1 VTLPIPSDPARRLS
15 PRAYWQVFVIGLGT
29 LVVPLDS
36 SVNVAFPAIVRAFV
50 LSIPDI
56 QWIVISYV
64 LTQTSLLLIFGR
76 IGDMLGYRR
85 VFLLGCAWS
94 FFAFVLC
101 ALATSYPLL
110 LGARILQG
118 IGAGLVLSCGP
129 ALVTGLV
136 TERDRAR
143 VLGLYTMIFGIGAAL
158 GSLLAGIL
166 VARWDWAAV
175 FWFRAPISALAFL
188 LVLGLPVP
196 LVTREPQR
204 FDTTGAV
211 LLAFSIATGLFALNR
226 LQDATAQP
234 WPFAGFALAT
244 ILGFMGFTAEER
256 RAKKPIIDLRYFKNL
271 DFSLINAAHA
281 LVNLAGFSV
290 NLLGPFFLARA
301 TSLSV
306 PQTGLVLAASAIG
319 IIVAAPLAGRLA
331 GQIRPQRLAL
341 LGMAAAACGQ
351 GGIAIG
357 AGWLPVPV
365 IAAAMFLQ
373 GIGVGAFQV
382 AYFDVVTATLPRAD
396 RGVAGALGMVTR
408 TVGVVS
414 GATLLMLAFHA
425 LRALG
430 EAHGLSAEAAF
441 LFGLRAS
448 FGCAAAI
455 PVTLIVIVLIRGG
468 DWRRQNA

>member
-1 VTLPIPSDPARRLS
+1 MILPIQHGPARRLHV
-15 PRAYWQVFVIGLGT
+15 RILWQVFIIGLGT

-36 SVNVAFPAIVRAFV
+36 SVNVAFPAIVRAFA
-50 LSIPDI
+50 LSIPEI

-101 ALATSYPLL
+101 ALSTSYPLL
-110 LGARILQG
+110 LVARVLQG
-118 IGAGLVLSCGP
+118 VGAGLVLSCGP
-129 ALVTGLV
+129 ALVTSLV
-136 TERDRAR
+136 PEQDRTR

-158 GSLLAGIL
+158 GSLLAGVL
-166 VARWDWAAV
+166 VAGWDWAAV

-188 LVLGLPVP
+188 LVLSLPTP
-196 LVTREPQR
+196 PVTKEPQR

-211 LLAFSIATGLFALNR
+211 LLAFSIATGLFTLNR
-226 LQDATAQP
+226 LQNVAAQP
-234 WPFAGFALAT
+234 WLFAGFALTA
-244 ILGFMGFTAEER
+244 ILGFTGFTAQER
-256 RAKKPIIDLRYFKNL
+256 RAKKPIIDLRYFGNL
-271 DFSLINAAHA
+271 DFSLINVAHA

-290 NLLGPFFLARA
+290 NLLGPFFLAQA
-301 TSLSV
+301 ASLSE
-306 PQTGLVLAASAIG
+306 PLTGLVLAASATG

-331 GQIRPQRLAL
+331 GHVRPERLAL
-341 LGMAAAACGQ
+341 LGMAAVALGQ
-351 GGIAIG
+351 GGIALG
-357 AGWLPVPV
+357 AGWVPVPV
-365 IAAAMFLQ
+365 VTLAMFLQ
-373 GIGVGAFQV
+373 GIGVGTFQV

-425 LRALG
+425 LRAQG
-430 EAHGLSAEAAF
+430 EARGLPNDAAF
-441 LFGLRAS
+441 LFGLRAA

-455 PVTLIVIVLIRGG
+455 PAGLIVIVLIRGG
-468 DWRRQNA
+468 RWLR

>member
-1 VTLPIPSDPARRLS
+1 MTLPVQPDPTPRLS
-15 PRAYWQVFVIGLGT
+15 ARVFWQVFIIGIGT
-29 LVVPLDS
+29 LVVPFDS
-36 SVNVAFPAIVRAFV
+36 SVNVAFPAIVRAFT
-50 LSIPDI
+50 LSIPEI

-94 FFAFVLC
+94 FFAFLLC

-129 ALVTGLV
+129 ALITSLAP
-136 TERDRAR
+136 EQDRAR

-158 GSLLAGIL
+158 GSLLAGVL

-188 LVLGLPVP
+188 LVLSLPTP
-196 LVTREPQR
+196 AITKEPQS
-204 FDTTGAV
+204 FDTKGAA
-211 LLAFSIATGLFALNR
+211 LLAFSIAMGLFALNR
-226 LQDATAQP
+226 LQNMVEQP
-234 WPFAGFALAT
+234 WLFAGFALAT
-244 ILGFMGFTAEER
+244 IVGFTGFTAQER
-256 RAKKPIIDLRYFKNL
+256 RAPKPIIDLHYFRDL

-290 NLLGPFFLARA
+290 NLLGPFFLAQA

-306 PQTGLVLAASAIG
+306 PQTGLVLAASATG
-319 IIVAAPLAGRLA
+319 IIVAAPLVGLLA
-331 GQIRPQRLAL
+331 GQIRPERLAL
-341 LGMAAAACGQ
+341 LGMAAVALGQ
-351 GGIAIG
+351 GGIALG
-357 AGWLPVPV
+357 AGWVPVPV
-365 IAAAMFLQ
+365 VALAMFLQ
-373 GIGVGAFQV
+373 GIGVGTFQV

-408 TVGVVS
+408 TVGTVS
-414 GATLLMLAFHA
+414 GATLLMLAFQA
-425 LRALG
+425 LRTLG
-430 EAHGLSAEAAF
+430 ETRGLPSDAAF
-441 LFGLRAS
+441 LFGLRAA

-455 PVTLIVIVLIRGG
+455 PAALIVIVLMRGG
-468 DWRRQNA
+468 RWLR